1 MLVDRISRGMVFIRV
16 LFVFIRVLLVFT
28 CFPLIVIKTGKT
40 LCALLFLN
48 GIVYSVSKLSI
59 DCICHKDMCWIFSL
73 VFLVGQ
79 VGVKVFDPAL
89 CFVMGS

>member
-1 MLVDRISRGMVFIRV
+1 M
-16 LFVFIRVLLVFT
+16 VFIRVLLVFT
-28 CFPLIVIKTGKT
+28 CFPFIVIKTGET

-48 GIVYSVSKLSI
+48 CIVYSVSKLYTNFTFN
-59 DCICHKDMCWIFSL
+59 KDTCWMFSL

-89 CFVMGS
+89 CFVMGSES